1 MCQLFLAVRHK
12 HTPKLL
18 QQFLKKS
25 ETENLKDGY
34 GISWISGDKWS
45 GINDPN
51 NVIHRS
57 KTRGLWRTYKKPIAA
72 FADFPPLR
80 CGKLV
85 DNSAPLPY
93 SKMPNIDSD
102 IVLAHL
108 RYIDKAKM
116 EPSDVREEINLQNT
130 HPFTYGNWVFA
141 HHGDIFYKNQ
151 EKLWRYHV
159 SRREPRFQKA
169 ISKLYEFISPKHQK
183 LIKGDT
189 DSEILFHLF
198 LSILE
203 NLDPMDEKD
212 AMMHSF
218 TKMLDILHKNNIE
231 NSSNFILVN
240 GDCILVANIYSNH
253 SGLPLKRV
261 GMFIDDTDGLLV
273 CSSKM
278 TDGSKKI
285 KSNYMFIV

>member
-1 MCQLFLAVRHK
+1 MCQLFLSVRRK

-18 QQFLKKS
+18 QKFLKKS

-34 GISWISGDKWS
+34 GISWISG
-45 GINDPN
+45 
-51 NVIHRS
+51 
-57 KTRGLWRTYKKPIAA
+57 GLWRTHKKPIAA
-72 FADFPPLR
+72 FAD
-80 CGKLV
+80 
-85 DNSAPLPY
+85 
-93 SKMPNIDSD
+93 SKIPDVDSD

-116 EPSDVREEINLQNT
+116 ELSEVREEISVKNT

-141 HHGDIFYKNQ
+141 HHGDIFYKDR
-151 EKLWRYHV
+151 EELWRYHV

-169 ISKLYEFISPKHQK
+169 IARLYQHISPKHQK

-203 NLDPMDEKD
+203 NLDPTEKTDEKD

-218 TKMLDILHKNNIE
+218 TKMLDILQKNNIE
-231 NSSNFILVN
+231 NSSNFILAK
-240 GDCILVANIYSNH
+240 GDCILVASTHSNH

-261 GMFIDDTDGLLV
+261 GMFMDDTDGLLV

-278 TDGSKKI
+278 TPSSKKI
-285 KSNYMFIV
+285 KSNSMFIV